1 MQNPL
6 LKYVTLSWAV
16 VGISFQ
22 EDACHS
28 LSSMQKKGES
38 AEATIE
44 RYVTGYMAFWN
55 IAFIDKNRM
64 QTCQDVEI
72 IEKAKRK
79 IAQYV
84 ALHPPVATFPPH
96 FYLIFLNQ
104 LQIACDADGLSDVF
118 CL

>member
-6 LKYVTLSWAV
+6 SKYITLSWAV
-16 VGISFQ
+16 VGISFL
-22 EDACHS
+22 EDADHS
-28 LSSMQKKGES
+28 LSSLQKKGES
-38 AEATIE
+38 AEAAVE

-55 IAFIDKNRM
+55 IAFIDKSRM
-64 QTCQDVEI
+64 QTCQNAEVV
-72 IEKAKRK
+72 EKAKRK

-84 ALHPPVATFPPH
+84 VLHPPVATFPR
-96 FYLIFLNQ
+96 FYLVFLNQ